1 MFSEENKMSEQFA
14 SFNRSPARDVAFWQ
28 GNTALAHGALL
39 AGCDFFGGYP
49 ITPSTEIA
57 EVMAEELPKIGGKFI
72 QMEDEIGGIASVI
85 GASIA
90 GAKALTAT
98 SGPGFSLKQENLGLA
113 YIAEIPIVVVDVM
126 RGGPST
132 GLPTKTAQQDV
143 MQARWGTHGDHA
155 TICYSPS
162 SVQECYDLA
171 IKAFNMAERFRQ
183 PVLILSD
190 EVVGHM
196 REKVTKK
203 DPGKLK
209 IVNRARPSM
218 PPEKFT
224 PYEADPMTGVPAM
237 AAFGDGYSWHVTGLT
252 TNDWGFPT
260 NNASEIEK
268 KMLRLMNKVDRAR
281 KDIVE
286 YEMEYMDGAD
296 IVVVA
301 YGSVG
306 RSALRAV
313 RDARKRGI
321 PAGFF
326 RPITLWPFPGEELA
340 RMALGAKMILVPEL
354 NCGQMV
360 LEVERVVKR
369 RSEVRG
375 LSLVNGELFKPSA
388 IGRVIEEV
396 A

>member
-1 MFSEENKMSEQFA
+1 MS
-14 SFNRSPARDVAFWQ
+14 DVAFWQ
-28 GNTALAHGALL
+28 GNTALAHGALA
-39 AGCDFFGGYP
+39 AGCNFFGGYP

-57 EVMAEELPKIGGKFI
+57 EVMAEELPKKGGKFI
-72 QMEDEIGGIASVI
+72 QMEDEIGGIASII

-90 GAKALTAT
+90 GARALTAT

-162 SVQECYDLA
+162 SVQECYDLG

-196 REKVTKK
+196 REKVTKR
-203 DPGKLK
+203 DPGKVQ
-209 IVNRARPSM
+209 IVNRVRPSVA
-218 PPEKFT
+218 PDKFT
-224 PYEADPMTGVPAM
+224 PYEADPRTGVPAM
-237 AAFGDGYSWHVTGLT
+237 ASFGDGYSWHVTGLT

-260 NNASEIEK
+260 NNPVEIEK
-268 KMLRLMNKVDRAR
+268 KMLRLMSKVDRAR
-281 KDIVE
+281 DEIVE
-286 YEMEYMDGAD
+286 YESEYMDGASV
-296 IVVVA
+296 VVVA

-313 RDARKRGI
+313 RDARKKGI
-321 PAGFF
+321 AAGYF
-326 RPITLWPFPGEELA
+326 RPITLWPFPDRELA
-340 RMALGAKMILVPEL
+340 KMALGAKTILVPEL

-360 LEVERVVKR
+360 LEVERLIR
-369 RSEVRG
+369 GRSEVRG
-375 LSLVNGELFKPSA
+375 MNLVNGELFKPSE

>member
-1 MFSEENKMSEQFA
+1 MA
-14 SFNRSPARDVAFWQ
+14 DVAFWQ
-28 GNTALAHGALL
+28 GNTALAHGAL
-39 AGCDFFGGYP
+39 AVGCNFFGGYP

-57 EVMAEELPKIGGKFI
+57 EVMAEELPKTGGHFI
-72 QMEDEIGGIASVI
+72 QMEDELGGIAAAI

-98 SGPGFSLKQENLGLA
+98 SGPGFSLKQENLGFA

-132 GLPTKTAQQDV
+132 GTPTKIAQHDV

-196 REKVTKK
+196 REKVIKRVPSGA
-203 DPGKLK
+203 D
-209 IVNRARPSM
+209 IVNRVRPTGT
-218 PPEKFT
+218 PDKFT
-224 PYEADPMTGVPAM
+224 PYEPDAVTGVPAM
-237 AAFGDGYSWHVTGLT
+237 ASFGDGYLWHVTGLT

-260 NNASEIEK
+260 NNSPEIEK
-268 KMLRLMNKVDRAR
+268 KILRLVNKVERAR
-281 KDIVE
+281 SEIVE
-286 YEMEYMDGAD
+286 YEAESMDGAD
-296 IVVVA
+296 VVVVA

-313 RDARKRGI
+313 RDARKNGI
-321 PAGFF
+321 AAGFF
-326 RPITLWPFPGEELA
+326 RPITLWPFPSEELLQKS
-340 RMALGAKMILVPEL
+340 LGAKAIIVPEL
-354 NCGQMV
+354 NCGQMI
-360 LEVERVVKR
+360 LEVERVIHG
-369 RSEVRG
+369 RSNVHP
-375 LSLVNGELFKPSA
+375 LNLVNGELFKPSE
-388 IGRVIEEV
+388 IFQKIKEV

>member
-1 MFSEENKMSEQFA
+1 
-14 SFNRSPARDVAFWQ
+14 
-28 GNTALAHGALL
+28 
-39 AGCDFFGGYP
+39 
-49 ITPSTEIA
+49 
-57 EVMAEELPKIGGKFI
+57 MAAELPKIGGKFM
-72 QMEDEIGGIASVI
+72 QMEDEIGGIAAVI

-155 TICYSPS
+155 TICYAPS

-171 IKAFNMAERFRQ
+171 IKAFNSAERFRQ

-190 EVVGHM
+190 EIVGHM
-196 REKVTKK
+196 REKVTKR
-203 DPGKLK
+203 DPNKLQ
-209 IVNRARPSM
+209 IVNRARPSV
-218 PPEKFT
+218 PPDKFT
-224 PYEADPMTGVPAM
+224 PYEADPLTSVPYM
-237 AAFGDGYSWHVTGLT
+237 ASFGDGYSWHVTGLT

-260 NNASEIEK
+260 NNAPEIEK
-268 KMLRLMNKVDRAR
+268 KMLRLMSKVERAR

-286 YEMEYMDGAD
+286 YEAEYMDAAN

-313 RDARKRGI
+313 RDARKKGI
-321 PAGFF
+321 TVGFF
-326 RPITLWPFPGEELA
+326 RPITLWPFPAEELVK
-340 RMALGAKMILVPEL
+340 MALGAKVVLVPEL
-354 NCGQMV
+354 NCGQLV
-360 LEVERVVKR
+360 LEVERLIR
-369 RSEVRG
+369 GRSEVRG
-375 LSLVNGELFKPSA
+375 ISLVNGELFKPSE
-388 IGRVIEEV
+388 IGRIIEEV

>member
-1 MFSEENKMSEQFA
+1 ML
-14 SFNRSPARDVAFWQ
+14 PDVAFWQ

-39 AGCDFFGGYP
+39 AGCNFYGGYP

-57 EVMAEELPKIGGKFI
+57 EVMAEELPKRGGKFI

-90 GAKALTAT
+90 GAKSLTAT

-155 TICYSPS
+155 TICYAPS

-171 IKAFNMAERFRQ
+171 VKAFNMAERFRQ

-196 REKVTKK
+196 REKVTTK
-203 DPGKLK
+203 DPGRVE
-209 IVNRARPSM
+209 IVNRDRPSL
-218 PPEKFT
+218 PPDKFT
-224 PYEADPMTGVPAM
+224 PYEAVPRTGVPEM
-237 AAFGDGYSWHVTGLT
+237 ASFGDGYSWHVTGLT

-260 NNASEIEK
+260 NNAPEIEK
-268 KMLRLMNKVDRAR
+268 KMLRLVSKVERAR
-281 KDIVE
+281 NEIVE
-286 YEMEYMDGAD
+286 YEAESMDGAN

-321 PAGFF
+321 PVGFF
-326 RPITLWPFPGEELA
+326 RPVTLWPFPGEELTKL
-340 RMALGAKMILVPEL
+340 ALGA
-354 NCGQMV
+354 
-360 LEVERVVKR
+360 
-369 RSEVRG
+369 
-375 LSLVNGELFKPSA
+375 
-388 IGRVIEEV
+388 
-396 A
+396 

>member
-1 MFSEENKMSEQFA
+1 MS
-14 SFNRSPARDVAFWQ
+14 NVAFWQ
-28 GNTALAHGALL
+28 GNTALAHGALA
-39 AGCDFFGGYP
+39 AGCNFFGGYP

-57 EVMAEELPKIGGKFI
+57 EVMAEELPKVGGKFI
-72 QMEDEIGGIASVI
+72 QMEDEIAGIASII

-155 TICYSPS
+155 TICYAPS

-171 IKAFNMAERFRQ
+171 VKAFNMAERFRQ

-196 REKVTKK
+196 REKVVKK
-203 DPGKLK
+203 TSAQLK
-209 IVNRARPSM
+209 IIDRIRPSVA
-218 PPEKFT
+218 PEKFT
-224 PYEADPMTGVPAM
+224 PYEPNPRTGVPAM
-237 AAFGDGYSWHVTGLT
+237 ASFGDGYNWHVTGLT

-260 NNASEIEK
+260 NNAPEIEK
-268 KMLRLMNKVDRAR
+268 KMLRLMNKVEQAR
-281 KDIVE
+281 SEIVE
-286 YEMEYMDGAD
+286 YEAEYMDGASV
-296 IVVVA
+296 VVVA

-313 RDARKRGI
+313 RDARKKGI
-321 PAGFF
+321 AAGFF
-326 RPITLWPFPGEELA
+326 RPITLWPFPDEELA
-340 RMALGAKMILVPEL
+340 KMALGAKTILVPEL

-360 LEVERVVKR
+360 LEVERLIR
-369 RSEVRG
+369 GRSEVRG
-375 LSLVNGELFKPSA
+375 VSLVNGELFKPSE
-388 IGRVIEEV
+388 IGRIIEEV

>member
-1 MFSEENKMSEQFA
+1 MPEF
-14 SFNRSPARDVAFWQ
+14 AFWQ

-39 AGCDFFGGYP
+39 AGCNFFGGYP

-57 EVMAEELPKIGGKFI
+57 EVMAEELPKRGGHFI
-72 QMEDEIGGIASVI
+72 QMEDEIAGIASAI

-126 RGGPST
+126 
-132 GLPTKTAQQDV
+132 
-143 MQARWGTHGDHA
+143 QARWGTHGDHA

-171 IKAFNMAERFRQ
+171 VKAFNMAERFRQ

-196 REKVTKK
+196 REKVAKR
-203 DPGKLK
+203 DPSSVKLE
-209 IVNRARPSM
+209 NRPRPSV

-224 PYEADPMTGVPAM
+224 PYEPNPVTGVPAM
-237 AAFGDGYSWHVTGLT
+237 ASFEDGYSWHVTGLT

-260 NNASEIEK
+260 NNPPEIERK
-268 KMLRLMNKVDRAR
+268 ILRLMSKVERVR
-281 KDIVE
+281 SQVVE
-286 YEMEYMDGAD
+286 YESEFMDGAG

-313 RDARKRGI
+313 RDARRKGI
-321 PAGFF
+321 PVGFF
-326 RPITLWPFPGEELA
+326 RPITLWPFPDAELA
-340 RMALGAKMILVPEL
+340 KMALGARTIIVPEL

-360 LEVERVVKR
+360 LEVERLFR
-369 RSEVRG
+369 GRSEV
-375 LSLVNGELFKPSA
+375 LPLNLVNGELFKPSEIA
-388 IGRVIEEV
+388 RKIEEV

>member
-1 MFSEENKMSEQFA
+1 MS
-14 SFNRSPARDVAFWQ
+14 DVAFWQ
-28 GNTALAHGALL
+28 GNTALAHGALA
-39 AGCDFFGGYP
+39 AGCNFFGGYP

-57 EVMAEELPKIGGKFI
+57 EVMAEELPKKGGRFI
-72 QMEDEIGGIASVI
+72 QMEDEIAGIASII

-90 GAKALTAT
+90 GAKSLTAT

-155 TICYSPS
+155 TICYAPS

-196 REKVTKK
+196 REKVTKR
-203 DPGKLK
+203 DLNSLK
-209 IVNRARPSM
+209 TLNRVRPTVA
-218 PPEKFT
+218 PDKFT
-224 PYEADPMTGVPAM
+224 PYEADPRTGVPAM
-237 AAFGDGYSWHVTGLT
+237 ASFGDGYSWHVTGLT

-260 NNASEIEK
+260 NNSVEIEK
-268 KMLRLMNKVDRAR
+268 KMLRLMSKVDRAR
-281 KDIVE
+281 DEIAE
-286 YEMEYMDGAD
+286 YEAEHMDGASV
-296 IVVVA
+296 VVVA

-313 RDARKRGI
+313 RDARKKGI
-321 PAGFF
+321 AAGYF
-326 RPITLWPFPGEELA
+326 RPITLWPFPDKELA
-340 RMALGAKMILVPEL
+340 KMALGAKTILVPEL

-360 LEVERVVKR
+360 LEVERLIKG
-369 RSEVRG
+369 RSEVRAMN
-375 LSLVNGELFKPSA
+375 LVNGELFKPSE

>member
-1 MFSEENKMSEQFA
+1 MS
-14 SFNRSPARDVAFWQ
+14 DVAFWQ

-39 AGCDFFGGYP
+39 AGCTFFGGYP

-72 QMEDEIGGIASVI
+72 QMEDEIAGIASVI

-155 TICYSPS
+155 TICYAPS

-171 IKAFNMAERFRQ
+171 VKAFNMAERFRQ

-196 REKVTKK
+196 REKVTKT

-209 IVNRARPSM
+209 IVNRVRPAVE
-218 PPEKFT
+218 PDKFT
-224 PYEADPMTGVPAM
+224 PYEADPVTGVPAM
-237 AAFGDGYSWHVTGLT
+237 ASFGDGYSWHVTGLT

-260 NNASEIEK
+260 NNPPEIEK
-268 KMLRLMNKVDRAR
+268 KMLRLMSKVERAR
-281 KDIVE
+281 ADIVE
-286 YEMEYMDGAD
+286 YEAEHMDGAD
-296 IVVVA
+296 VVVVA

-313 RDARKRGI
+313 RDARKKGI

-326 RPITLWPFPGEELA
+326 RPITLWPFPDEELA
-340 RMALGAKMILVPEL
+340 KMALGAKTILVPEL

-360 LEVERVVKR
+360 LEVERLIKG
-369 RSEVRG
+369 RSEVRAMN
-375 LSLVNGELFKPSA
+375 LVNGELFKPSE